1 MQMCPDCGRIYD
13 ESDYAK
19 CPYCGLDAFIDN
31 DADDDNYELE
41 EYVDP
46 GYDYVY
52 DEDGNSVSCP
62 CCGAEELRY
71 NNGCCC
77 IECESEFTDQ
87 EIEDYAGPWHH
98 G

>member
-19 CPYCGLDAFIDN
+19 CPYCDTEDFADEDIDEY
-31 DADDDNYELE
+31 DDMED
-41 EYVDP
+41 YVDP
-46 GYDYVY
+46 GYEYVY

-62 CCGAEELRY
+62 HCGAEELRY
-71 NNGCCC
+71 NFGCCC
-77 IECESEFTDQ
+77 IECESTFTDQ